1 MSRPDIALDDAGAR
15 LDSLA
20 LDKGSKA
27 KEQLYAVVAYEDSYV
42 QPLILEAL
50 AKLYPR
56 LTLLSTT
63 PPLAAS
69 GEPDLAPLL
78 PDGAI
83 NLLNITAYEAIDFD
97 FADAHRETCLT
108 NSYVIRK
115 ALVRKHFLS
124 ATVDA
129 WVAKRPH
136 GVLRRH
142 VKRSETFE
150 VDFAEFLD
158 DALVEAF
165 DLRESLEGNQGGG
178 EADVM
183 EPREREWW
191 ILKPSMS
198 DRGQGIR
205 LFSTM
210 DELQGIF
217 DEWEADLPSSDDED
231 DDAGGEGGEGDYVVT
246 SHLRHFVA
254 QPYIHPP
261 LLVSNRKFHIRTY
274 VLCLGRLKVYVYKPM
289 LALFAARDYAPPWES
304 ADLDTHLTNTCLQ
317 SSPDDATVRLFG
329 ELPLDEGVKSS
340 VQRQI
345 CEATGELFEAAAR
358 SMPVH
363 FQPTENAFEVF
374 GLDFLVDGKGT
385 AWVLEVNA
393 FPDFKQTGGELRG
406 LVGGFWEECLRVSVG
421 GFFGVE
427 GEGRASGELAL
438 VRDVELGR

>member
-1 MSRPDIALDDAGAR
+1 MDG
-15 LDSLA
+15 LA
-20 LDKGSKA
+20 LKDPEVPSS

-42 QPLILEAL
+42 QPLILECL
-50 AKLYPR
+50 ARLYPR
-56 LTLLSTT
+56 LTLLSTK
-63 PPLAAS
+63 PPLAPES
-69 GEPDLAPLL
+69 DEPELSPIL
-78 PDGAI
+78 PHQDI

-97 FADAHRETCLT
+97 FSDAHRDTCLV

-129 WVAKRPH
+129 WVAKRPDS
-136 GVLRRH
+136 VLGSH
-142 VKRSETFE
+142 VKRSEAFE

-165 DLRESLEGNQGGG
+165 DLRGSLEGN
-178 EADVM
+178 EAKAPGDC
-183 EPREREWW
+183 EWW

-210 DELQGIF
+210 EELQSIF
-217 DEWEADLPSSDDED
+217 DGWEAALPSSDDED
-231 DDAGGEGGEGDYVVT
+231 EDVGGDDAEGDFLMT

-274 VLCLGRLKVYVYKPM
+274 VLCISRLKVYVYQPM
-289 LALFAARDYAPPWES
+289 LALFAERDYAPPWES
-304 ADLDTHLTNTCLQ
+304 SDLDTHLTNTCLQ
-317 SSPDDATVRLFG
+317 DSPDDQTVRLFDS
-329 ELPLDEGVKSS
+329 LPLEEELKEDVK
-340 VQRQI
+340 RQI
-345 CEATGELFEAAAR
+345 GEVTGELFEAAAR

-363 FQPTENAFEVF
+363 FQPVENAFEVF
-374 GLDFLVDGKGT
+374 GLDFLVDGGGT
-385 AWVLEVNA
+385 AWILEVNA
-393 FPDFKQTGGELRG
+393 FPDFKQTGGELKG
-406 LVGGFWEECLRVSVG
+406 LVAGFWEECLRASVG

-427 GEGRASGELAL
+427 AEGTGNSGDLAL
-438 VRDVELGR
+438 VRDIALGSR